1 MSLMA
6 SSSLMATR
14 VTADPIVIS
23 QRIVEP
29 QIRFAKSRGMK
40 ELAQFLDEAS
50 MVGMVH
56 EMAET
61 AQKYLEKQGVSTHD
75 WQDWE

>member
-1 MSLMA
+1 
-6 SSSLMATR
+6 MATR
-14 VTADPIVIS
+14 VIADPITLS
-23 QRIVEP
+23 QRVVDR
-29 QIRFAKSRGMK
+29 QIKFAKARGMK
-40 ELAQFLDEAS
+40 ELAKILDEAA

-61 AQKYLEKQGVSTHD
+61 AHKYLEKQGISVHD